1 MCQCVKSGN
10 GCVFNIID
18 LVSRCYKNTT
28 EADDSVSVSMSGYC
42 DSNTGPSGPKPDA
55 LANCATPRNSSSFEL
70 DCKYTK
76 FFPICKIFQEISPEN
91 YQKLPRQPTW
101 LFHLFNT
108 LWRSQ
113 SRKPVN
119 RTSGIEIGRHPKGM
133 LEYRLLWK

>member
-1 MCQCVKSGN
+1 MCQCVKS

-18 LVSRCYKNTT
+18 LVSRCYKNAT

-76 FFPICKIFQEISPEN
+76 FFPICKIFQEN
-91 YQKLPRQPTW
+91 YRKLPKITKATHMAFSFIQYFMEESKQKTGEPDFR
-101 LFHLFNT
+101 H
-108 LWRSQ
+108 R
-113 SRKPVN
+113 N
-119 RTSGIEIGRHPKGM
+119 RTTSEG
-133 LEYRLLWK
+133 YA